1 MVATLARSVAN
12 ITNLLFWPLPEPSA
26 RWCSGLWPEPP
37 FPSGKYCKTERQ
49 LSATTP
55 PLPPSTPKRT
65 PPRAPLQ
72 PPNPINTPKRSQD
85 IQVALNNARGYTSPT
100 NRCVRSLLNKLGQVV
115 DRDAVDKAQLKAEV
129 ERLKEEMCSLEPR
142 TRKRVREPA
151 NDRFAG
157 IKEIAE
163 AEEAS
168 VTG

>member
-1 MVATLARSVAN
+1 M
-12 ITNLLFWPLPEPSA
+12 
-26 RWCSGLWPEPP
+26 
-37 FPSGKYCKTERQ
+37 
-49 LSATTP
+49 
-55 PLPPSTPKRT
+55 
-65 PPRAPLQ
+65 
-72 PPNPINTPKRSQD
+72 
-85 IQVALNNARGYTSPT
+85 
-100 NRCVRSLLNKLGQVV
+100 RSLLNKLGQVV